1 MEETALVPG
10 TCFTQNN
17 FLSSSKNLKYCQ
29 AFYLQNIYIPIKLT
43 QPKNSTDSKHFC
55 PIGVI

>member
-1 MEETALVPG
+1 MEETVLVPG
-10 TCFTQNN
+10 MCFTQKKV
-17 FLSSSKNLKYCQ
+17 LSSSKNLKYSQ
-29 AFYLQNIYIPIKLT
+29 AFYLKNLYIPIKRT